1 MHRSVTV
8 AEELAR
14 ELQVECPK
22 VGVHIEHMELPVP
35 DDKDACLLSDVDK
48 GRVAR
53 LEVCLCMWGE
63 SFCKQKCVLWRMRI
77 GSALCVCVCVCV
89 FVCDMARPR
98 HMFVTSV
105 SI

>member
-1 MHRSVTV
+1 VYIDVGIYMYIHSYIHRTHGYIYHYPYTLIYLAIYTIYHRTHTHRSVTV

-14 ELQVECPK
+14 ELQVEFPK

-53 LEVCLCMWGE
+53 LEVCLCM
-63 SFCKQKCVLWRMRI
+63 
-77 GSALCVCVCVCV
+77 
-89 FVCDMARPR
+89 
-98 HMFVTSV
+98 
-105 SI
+105 